1 MYGGEMTSELEKL
14 YDKYYEKFNVESDF
28 YDELEY
34 GQNDYKSYVDDIK
47 KSIKLNIELPDIN

>member
-1 MYGGEMTSELEKL
+1 MTSELEKL
-14 YDKYYEKFNVESDF
+14 YDKYYEKFNVEPDF

>member
-1 MYGGEMTSELEKL
+1 MYGEEMTSELEKL
-14 YDKYYEKFNVESDF
+14 YDKYYEKFNVEPDF

>member
-14 YDKYYEKFNVESDF
+14 YDKYYEKFNVEPDF